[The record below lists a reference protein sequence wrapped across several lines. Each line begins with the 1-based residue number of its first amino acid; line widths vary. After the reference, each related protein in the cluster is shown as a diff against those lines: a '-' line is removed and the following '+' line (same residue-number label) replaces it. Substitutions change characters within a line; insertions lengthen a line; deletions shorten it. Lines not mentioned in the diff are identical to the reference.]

1 MRNTHNLCEGVAPLE
16 LCVITTPTRTSLH
29 LSILHLFIPKSRRLD
44 VSNSHNQGVKTTLEE
59 LGLRNSM
66 VSV

>member
-44 VSNSHNQGVKTTLEE
+44 VLTIK
-59 LGLRNSM
+59 GLKPPWKSLD
-66 VSV
+66 